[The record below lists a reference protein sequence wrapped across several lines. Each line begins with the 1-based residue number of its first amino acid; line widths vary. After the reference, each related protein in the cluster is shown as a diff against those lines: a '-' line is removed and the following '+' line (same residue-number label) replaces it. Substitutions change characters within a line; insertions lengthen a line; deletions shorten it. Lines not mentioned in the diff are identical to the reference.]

1 VERSLPEPAPA
12 KLQGDPSSRRCFLRS
27 AVGVGGAGALGGLL
41 VGCGGEDGG
50 AAAGR
55 EAVPEGAVA
64 GDLDIVN
71 YALTLEFLE
80 SDLYDA
86 AVESDL
92 LGGRALEYARQFGET
107 EREHASVLKTLA
119 SQLGGAVDAPR
130 TDFSAAL
137 TDPDTL
143 LSVIAEIEN
152 VGAAAYLGQA
162 PRLQSRQILASA
174 LAIHTVEA
182 RHAAALNDLIGRG
195 FQENAPLRG
204 SVPTGAFARP
214 MSMDEVLAM
223 VERYIVS

>member
-1 VERSLPEPAPA
+1 MSEPA
-12 KLQGDPSSRRCFLRS
+12 LTELGRDPSSRKRFLRS
-27 AVGVGGAGALGGLL
+27 LGGAGAVGAFGALL
-41 VGCGGEDGG
+41 SACGGEEQGP
-50 AAAGR
+50 AAGR

-64 GDLDIVN
+64 SDLDIVN

-80 SDLYDA
+80 SDLYDT

-92 LGGRALEYARQFGET
+92 LSGRALAYARAFGET
-107 EREHASVLKTLA
+107 EREHASVLTSVA
-119 SQLGGAVDAPR
+119 SQLGGAADRPR
-130 TDFSAAL
+130 TDFSPAL
-137 TDPDTL
+137 SDPDTL

-162 PRLQSRQILASA
+162 PRIQSRQVLASA

-214 MSMDEVLAM
+214 MSMGEVLAIAK
-223 VERYIVS
+223 RYIVS